1 MRHCVPTLFLDNNF
15 GAWPS
20 KDNSLC
26 RSWPYPILQGNFL
39 RKRAPTVER
48 RTRHVL
54 SLLTNLLVTFHWG
67 WGWWRVSDGK
77 LKRKLRA
84 SNSFKQLPATTRASV
99 GHASP
104 RFVRRRFS
112 RDCFANRCKCRG
124 VVVVVRAEIART
136 LTKAASLE
144 ALLLDIF
151 YGEFGKLM
159 IALLERF
166 PLKAFRSRI
175 WKIQGWEIFVRLLCE
190 DCYVRKPTN
199 RVDLSFNCEIQ

>member
-84 SNSFKQLPATTRASV
+84 SNSFQQQPVLPSVTRR
-99 GHASP
+99 HASCGDASRVIVLQIVANVEAWWWLSERKLQERRLKLRVWKRCYWTFFTLNLASWWL
-104 RFVRRRFS
+104 RFLKGFLWKRF
-112 RDCFANRCKCRG
+112 G
-124 VVVVVRAEIART
+124 V
-136 LTKAASLE
+136 
-144 ALLLDIF
+144 
-151 YGEFGKLM
+151 EFGKFRD
-159 IALLERF
+159 ERF
-166 PLKAFRSRI
+166 LC
-175 WKIQGWEIFVRLLCE
+175 GYFVRIATFE
-190 DCYVRKPTN
+190 N
-199 RVDLSFNCEIQ
+199 RQIA